1 MELIKIHSFD
11 WIRHFIG
18 RPNENK
24 LPDATDEKETDSKPA
39 KSRSDGKWSFDWNL
53 STTSG
58 AGNIVLLP
66 ALLMFETW
74 PTI

>member
-1 MELIKIHSFD
+1 MRLADPFNK
-11 WIRHFIG
+11 G

-39 KSRSDGKWSFDWNL
+39 KLRSDGKWTFDWNL
-53 STTSG
+53 STTLG

-66 ALLMFETW
+66 ALLMFETG